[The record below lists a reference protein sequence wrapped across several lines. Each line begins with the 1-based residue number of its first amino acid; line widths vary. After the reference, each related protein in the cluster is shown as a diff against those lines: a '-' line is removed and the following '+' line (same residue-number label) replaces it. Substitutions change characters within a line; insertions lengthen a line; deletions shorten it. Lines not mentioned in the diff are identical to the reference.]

1 MSLIDITYF
10 YGEINIAQIDNVA
23 VSSTVTDFIKKYEPK
38 CLKQL
43 LGVGFEL
50 LFQENILPIS
60 GDMDARWRDLLYG
73 TTYKY
78 CGRTYQWMG
87 FINEDKESLLA
98 NYIYYWWV
106 RKEVQQT
113 TGMGQVKPS
122 GENGNITSSQ
132 NTSIR
137 AWNEMVEWA
146 HSLVLY
152 LDAHRDLYPEW
163 KPYSNNRWWMYSW
176 FWPIYYPYIN
186 NGFFRRDNCWPEVFY
201 PINYLNI

>member
-10 YGEINIAQIDNVA
+10 YGEINIAQIDNA
-23 VSSTVTDFIKKYEPK
+23 TVSSTVNDFIKKYEPK

-43 LGVGFEL
+43 LGVGFALE
-50 LFQENILPIS
+50 FMAQVDPVS
-60 GDMDARWRDLLYG
+60 GPVEQRWLDLLNG
-73 TTYKY
+73 KTYEY
-78 CGRTYQWMG
+78 QGRTYQWMG
-87 FINEDKESLLA
+87 FVNEDKESILA
-98 NYIYYWWV
+98 NYVYYWWI

-122 GENGNITSSQ
+122 GENGSITSSK
-132 NTSIR
+132 NTTIR

-163 KPYSNNRWWMYSW
+163 KPYSNNRWWILFCY
-176 FWPIYYPYIN
+176 WPFYNYYGNYI
-186 NGFFRRDNCWPEVFY
+186 FRRDNEWPEVFY
-201 PINYLNI
+201 TINYLNL